1 MLLSN
6 SAIQTIAAYYP
17 NMRREPRCQHALTV
31 HLNAVSMDDL
41 NARIN
46 QYSGRILHVTLHGGD
61 VGRMVNNEHVDV
73 FLTII
78 GVKHIGE
85 GAFWGC
91 SSLTSVTFPSSLI
104 TIGKYA
110 FEWCRSLK
118 TVTFPSSL
126 LSIGFGAFHLCT
138 SLRQA
143 NIPASMF
150 YSKYKDAFPDGV
162 QINRV
167 TFTKTA
173 LRF

>member
-1 MLLSN
+1 MSLSN
-6 SAIQTIAAYYP
+6 SAIRTIATYYP
-17 NMRREPRCQHALTV
+17 DMRLEPRCQHALTLY
-31 HLNAVSMDDL
+31 LNATSVYNL
-41 NARIN
+41 NAQIS
-46 QYSGRILHVTLHGGD
+46 QYSGCILHVTLHGGD
-61 VGRMVNNEHVDV
+61 VGRMERNEHVDV
-73 FLTII
+73 FLTITD
-78 GVKHIGE
+78 VTSIGE
-85 GAFWGC
+85 GVFNRC
-91 SSLTSVTFPSSLI
+91 DEI
-104 TIGKYA
+104 
-110 FEWCRSLK
+110 RH
-118 TVTFPSSL
+118 VTFPSSL